1 MKRRHLRIAIII
13 LAVVLLGIVPTF
25 FMHRN
30 GRVIPRNKM
39 ARIYAE
45 MLLTDQWIN
54 DNWAQNR
61 SADTSFV
68 YRPILRR
75 YGYDEKDW
83 RKSVSK
89 YIKDPDRYSRI
100 LKKSAAMLEAREKEL
115 RFRLDLINA
124 AERLE
129 QETAGF
135 IPERLYWL
143 AGMRNPDNFVEDGLV
158 FYVDSVGGS
167 EWRFDPYRGYD
178 TLFAG
183 PAWKI
188 SLRDSV
194 SVDSLSVSVDSLSVD
209 VDSLSVSVD
218 SLSIGV
224 DSIAPVVA
232 KPATDRAVKKP
243 AAENKPATERVVK
256 KPVTGKDADR
266 RLSVDADRNLL
277 LRPDA
282 KIQ

>member
-54 DNWAQNR
+54 DNWVQNR

-115 RFRLDLINA
+115 RLRLDLINA

-129 QETAGF
+129 QETAGY

-218 SLSIGV
+218 SLSVGV

-232 KPATDRAVKKP
+232 KPAAERVVNKP
-243 AAENKPATERVVK
+243 AAENKPATDKDVK
-256 KPVTGKDADR
+256 KPVEGKDADR

>member
-54 DNWAQNR
+54 DNWVQNR

-115 RFRLDLINA
+115 RLRLDLINA

-194 SVDSLSVSVDSLSVD
+194 SIDSLSVSVDSLSVD

-218 SLSIGV
+218 SLSVDV
-224 DSIAPVVA
+224 DSLAPVVA
-232 KPATDRAVKKP
+232 KPAADRAVKKP
-243 AAENKPATERVVK
+243 ATENKPAEERAVK

>member
-115 RFRLDLINA
+115 RLRLDLINA

-129 QETAGF
+129 QETAGY

-194 SVDSLSVSVDSLSVD
+194 SVDSLSVSVDSLSAD
-209 VDSLSVSVD
+209 VDSLSVSID
-218 SLSIGV
+218 SLSVDV

-232 KPATDRAVKKP
+232 KPAAERALKKP
-243 AAENKPATERVVK
+243 AAENKPATDKDVK

-266 RLSVDADRNLL
+266 RLSVDVDRNLL

>member
-54 DNWAQNR
+54 DNWVQNR

-115 RFRLDLINA
+115 RLRLDLINA

-129 QETAGF
+129 QETAGY

-218 SLSIGV
+218 SLLVDV
-224 DSIAPVVA
+224 DSLAPVVA
-232 KPATDRAVKKP
+232 KPAADRAVKKP
-243 AAENKPATERVVK
+243 ATDKDVK
-256 KPVTGKDADR
+256 KPVAGKDADR
-266 RLSVDADRNLL
+266 RLSVEADRNLL

>member
-54 DNWAQNR
+54 DNWVQNR

-129 QETAGF
+129 QETAGY

-158 FYVDSVGGS
+158 FYVASVGGS

-194 SVDSLSVSVDSLSVD
+194 SVDSLSVSVASLSVS

-218 SLSIGV
+218 SLSVDV
-224 DSIAPVVA
+224 DSLAPVVA
-232 KPATDRAVKKP
+232 KPAAERVVKKP
-243 AAENKPATERVVK
+243 AAENKPATDKDVK
-256 KPVTGKDADR
+256 KPVEGKDADG
-266 RLSVDADRNLL
+266 RLSVEADRNLL

>member
-54 DNWAQNR
+54 DNWVQNR

-115 RFRLDLINA
+115 RLRLDLINA

-209 VDSLSVSVD
+209 VDSLSVSID
-218 SLSIGV
+218 SLSVDV

-232 KPATDRAVKKP
+232 KPAAERALKKP
-243 AAENKPATERVVK
+243 AAENKPATDKDVK

>member
-54 DNWAQNR
+54 DNWVQNR

-100 LKKSAAMLEAREKEL
+100 LKKSAALLEAREKEL
-115 RFRLDLINA
+115 RLRLDLINA

-129 QETAGF
+129 QETAGY

-194 SVDSLSVSVDSLSVD
+194 SLDSLSVSVDSLSVD

-218 SLSIGV
+218 SLLVDV
-224 DSIAPVVA
+224 DSLAPVVA
-232 KPATDRAVKKP
+232 KPAADRAVKKP
-243 AAENKPATERVVK
+243 ATDKDVK
-256 KPVTGKDADR
+256 KPVAGKDADR
-266 RLSVDADRNLL
+266 RLSVEADRNLL

>member
-1 MKRRHLRIAIII
+1 MKRGHLRIAIII

-54 DNWAQNR
+54 DNWVQNR

-100 LKKSAAMLEAREKEL
+100 LKKSAALLEAREKEL
-115 RFRLDLINA
+115 RLRLDLINA

-129 QETAGF
+129 QETAGY

-194 SVDSLSVSVDSLSVD
+194 SLDSLSVSVDSLSVD

-218 SLSIGV
+218 SLLVDV
-224 DSIAPVVA
+224 DSLAPVVA
-232 KPATDRAVKKP
+232 KPAADRAVKKP
-243 AAENKPATERVVK
+243 ATDKDVK
-256 KPVTGKDADR
+256 KPVAGKDADR

>member
-54 DNWAQNR
+54 DNWVQNR

-100 LKKSAAMLEAREKEL
+100 LKKSAALLEAREKEL
-115 RFRLDLINA
+115 RLRLDLINA

-183 PAWKI
+183 PVWKI

-232 KPATDRAVKKP
+232 KPASDKD
-243 AAENKPATERVVK
+243 VK
-256 KPVTGKDADR
+256 KPVAGKDADR

>member
-1 MKRRHLRIAIII
+1 MKRGHLRIAIII

-54 DNWAQNR
+54 DNWVQNR

-194 SVDSLSVSVDSLSVD
+194 SIDSLSVSVDSLLVD

-218 SLSIGV
+218 SLSVGV
-224 DSIAPVVA
+224 DSLAPVVA
-232 KPATDRAVKKP
+232 KPATERVV
-243 AAENKPATERVVK
+243 NKPATEKDVK

>member
-54 DNWAQNR
+54 DNWVQNR

-115 RFRLDLINA
+115 RLRLDLINA

-143 AGMRNPDNFVEDGLV
+143 AGMRNPDNFVEGGLV

-183 PAWKI
+183 PVWKI

-209 VDSLSVSVD
+209 VDSL
-218 SLSIGV
+218 
-224 DSIAPVVA
+224 APVVA
-232 KPATDRAVKKP
+232 KPAA
-243 AAENKPATERVVK
+243 ERVVK

>member
-54 DNWAQNR
+54 DNWVQNR

-115 RFRLDLINA
+115 RLRLDLINA

-129 QETAGF
+129 QETAGY

-188 SLRDSV
+188 SPRDSV
-194 SVDSLSVSVDSLSVD
+194 SVGSLSVSVDSLSVD

-218 SLSIGV
+218 SLSVDV

-232 KPATDRAVKKP
+232 KPAAERAVKKP
-243 AAENKPATERVVK
+243 AAENKPAEERVVK

>member
-13 LAVVLLGIVPTF
+13 LAVVLLGIIPTF

-54 DNWAQNR
+54 DNWVQNR

-115 RFRLDLINA
+115 RLRLDLINA

-129 QETAGF
+129 QETAGY

-218 SLSIGV
+218 SLSVDV
-224 DSIAPVVA
+224 DSLAPVVA
-232 KPATDRAVKKP
+232 KPAADRAVKKP
-243 AAENKPATERVVK
+243 AAENKPAEERVVK

>member
-13 LAVVLLGIVPTF
+13 LAVVLLGIIPTF

-54 DNWAQNR
+54 DNWVQNR

-115 RFRLDLINA
+115 RLRLDLINA

-129 QETAGF
+129 QETAGY

-209 VDSLSVSVD
+209 VDSLSVSID
-218 SLSIGV
+218 SLSVGV

-232 KPATDRAVKKP
+232 KPAAERAVKKP

>member
-13 LAVVLLGIVPTF
+13 LAVVLLGIIPTF

-54 DNWAQNR
+54 DNWVQNR

-115 RFRLDLINA
+115 RLRLDLINA

-129 QETAGF
+129 QETAGY

-194 SVDSLSVSVDSLSVD
+194 SVDSLSVSVDSLLVD

-218 SLSIGV
+218 SLSVGV

-232 KPATDRAVKKP
+232 KPATDRAV
-243 AAENKPATERVVK
+243 NKPATDKDVK
-256 KPVTGKDADR
+256 KPVAGKDADR
-266 RLSVDADRNLL
+266 RLSVEADRNLL

>member
-54 DNWAQNR
+54 DNWVQNR

-115 RFRLDLINA
+115 RLRLDLINA

-129 QETAGF
+129 QETAGY

-194 SVDSLSVSVDSLSVD
+194 SIDSLSVSVDSLSVD

-218 SLSIGV
+218 SLSVGV

-232 KPATDRAVKKP
+232 KPAAERAVKKP
-243 AAENKPATERVVK
+243 ATENKPAEERAVK

>member
-115 RFRLDLINA
+115 RLRLDLINA

-129 QETAGF
+129 QETAGY

-194 SVDSLSVSVDSLSVD
+194 SVDSLSVSVDSLSVS

-218 SLSIGV
+218 SLSVDV
-224 DSIAPVVA
+224 DSLAPVVA
-232 KPATDRAVKKP
+232 KPAAERAVKKP
-243 AAENKPATERVVK
+243 ATDKDVK

-266 RLSVDADRNLL
+266 RLSVDVDRNLL

>member
-1 MKRRHLRIAIII
+1 MKRGHLRIAIII

-54 DNWAQNR
+54 DNWVQNR

-115 RFRLDLINA
+115 RLRLDLINA

-129 QETAGF
+129 QETAGY

-194 SVDSLSVSVDSLSVD
+194 SLDSLSVSVDSLSVD

-218 SLSIGV
+218 SLLVDV
-224 DSIAPVVA
+224 DSLAPVVA
-232 KPATDRAVKKP
+232 KPAADRAVKKP
-243 AAENKPATERVVK
+243 ATDKDVK
-256 KPVTGKDADR
+256 KPVAGKDADR
-266 RLSVDADRNLL
+266 RLSVEADRNLL

>member
-54 DNWAQNR
+54 DNWVQNR

-115 RFRLDLINA
+115 RLRLDLINA

-183 PAWKI
+183 PVWKI

-194 SVDSLSVSVDSLSVD
+194 SVDSLSVD
-209 VDSLSVSVD
+209 VDSL
-218 SLSIGV
+218 
-224 DSIAPVVA
+224 APVVA
-232 KPATDRAVKKP
+232 KPAAERVVNKP
-243 AAENKPATERVVK
+243 AAENKPATEN

>member
-13 LAVVLLGIVPTF
+13 LAVLLLGIVPTF

-54 DNWAQNR
+54 DNWVQNR

-115 RFRLDLINA
+115 RLRLDLINA

-194 SVDSLSVSVDSLSVD
+194 SVDSLSVSVDSLLVD

-218 SLSIGV
+218 SLSVGV

-232 KPATDRAVKKP
+232 KPATDRAV
-243 AAENKPATERVVK
+243 NKPATDKDVN

-266 RLSVDADRNLL
+266 RLSVEADRNLL

>member
-1 MKRRHLRIAIII
+1 MKRGHLRIAIII

-54 DNWAQNR
+54 DNWVQNR

-115 RFRLDLINA
+115 RLRLDLINA

-194 SVDSLSVSVDSLSVD
+194 SLDSLSVSVDSLSVD

-218 SLSIGV
+218 SLLVDV
-224 DSIAPVVA
+224 DSLAPVVA
-232 KPATDRAVKKP
+232 KPAADRAVKKP
-243 AAENKPATERVVK
+243 ATDKDVK
-256 KPVTGKDADR
+256 KPVAGKDADR
-266 RLSVDADRNLL
+266 RLSVEADRNLL

>member
-13 LAVVLLGIVPTF
+13 LAVVLLGIIPTF

-54 DNWAQNR
+54 DNWVQNR

-115 RFRLDLINA
+115 RLRLDLINA

-129 QETAGF
+129 QETAGY

-194 SVDSLSVSVDSLSVD
+194 SVDSLSVSVDSLSVS

-218 SLSIGV
+218 SLSVDV
-224 DSIAPVVA
+224 DSLAPVVA
-232 KPATDRAVKKP
+232 KPAADRTVKKP
-243 AAENKPATERVVK
+243 ATDKDVK
-256 KPVTGKDADR
+256 KPVAGKDADR

>member
-13 LAVVLLGIVPTF
+13 LAVVLLGIIPTF
-25 FMHRN
+25 FMHRH

-115 RFRLDLINA
+115 RLRLDLINA

-209 VDSLSVSVD
+209 VDSLSVSIDSLSVDVD
-218 SLSIGV
+218 SL
-224 DSIAPVVA
+224 APVVA
-232 KPATDRAVKKP
+232 KPAEERVVKKP
-243 AAENKPATERVVK
+243 AAENKPAAERVVN

>member
-1 MKRRHLRIAIII
+1 MKLRHLRIAIII
-13 LAVVLLGIVPTF
+13 LAVVLLGIIPTF

-54 DNWAQNR
+54 DNWVQNR

-115 RFRLDLINA
+115 RLRLDLINA

-129 QETAGF
+129 QETAGY

-194 SVDSLSVSVDSLSVD
+194 SIDSLSVSVDSLSVD

-218 SLSIGV
+218 SLLVDV
-224 DSIAPVVA
+224 DSLAPVVA
-232 KPATDRAVKKP
+232 KPAADRAVKKP
-243 AAENKPATERVVK
+243 ATDKDVK
-256 KPVTGKDADR
+256 KPVAGKDADR

>member
-1 MKRRHLRIAIII
+1 MKLRHLRIAIII

-115 RFRLDLINA
+115 RLRLDLINA

-129 QETAGF
+129 QETAGY

-194 SVDSLSVSVDSLSVD
+194 SLDSLSVSVDSLSVD

-218 SLSIGV
+218 SLLVDV
-224 DSIAPVVA
+224 DSLAPVVA
-232 KPATDRAVKKP
+232 KPAADRAVKKP
-243 AAENKPATERVVK
+243 ATDKDVK
-256 KPVTGKDADR
+256 KPVAGKDADR
-266 RLSVDADRNLL
+266 RLSVEADRNLL

>member
-100 LKKSAAMLEAREKEL
+100 LKKSAALLEAREKEL
-115 RFRLDLINA
+115 RLRLDLINA

>member
-54 DNWAQNR
+54 DNWVQNR

-167 EWRFDPYRGYD
+167 EWRFDPYRDYD

-183 PAWKI
+183 PVWKI

>member
-54 DNWAQNR
+54 DNWVQNR

-115 RFRLDLINA
+115 RLRLDLINA

-129 QETAGF
+129 QETAGY

-194 SVDSLSVSVDSLSVD
+194 SVDSLFVSVDSL
-209 VDSLSVSVD
+209 
-218 SLSIGV
+218 
-224 DSIAPVVA
+224 APVVA

-243 AAENKPATERVVK
+243 AAENKPATEN

>member
-1 MKRRHLRIAIII
+1 MKLRHLRIAIII

-100 LKKSAAMLEAREKEL
+100 LKKSAALLEAREKEL
-115 RFRLDLINA
+115 RLRLDLINA

>member
-115 RFRLDLINA
+115 RLRLDLINA

-129 QETAGF
+129 QETAGY

-194 SVDSLSVSVDSLSVD
+194 SIDSLSVSVDSLSVD

-218 SLSIGV
+218 SLSVGV

-232 KPATDRAVKKP
+232 KPAAERAVKKP
-243 AAENKPATERVVK
+243 ATDKDVK

-266 RLSVDADRNLL
+266 RLSVEADRNLL

>member
-54 DNWAQNR
+54 DNWVQNR

-115 RFRLDLINA
+115 RLRLDLINA

-194 SVDSLSVSVDSLSVD
+194 SVDSLSVSIDSLSVG

-218 SLSIGV
+218 SLSVGV

-232 KPATDRAVKKP
+232 KPAEERAVKKP
-243 AAENKPATERVVK
+243 AAENKSATDKDVK
-256 KPVTGKDADR
+256 KPVAGKDADR
-266 RLSVDADRNLL
+266 RLSVEADRNLL

>member
-13 LAVVLLGIVPTF
+13 LAVVLLGIIPTF

-54 DNWAQNR
+54 DNWVQNR

-115 RFRLDLINA
+115 RLRLDLINA

-218 SLSIGV
+218 SLSVDV

-232 KPATDRAVKKP
+232 KPAAERAVKKP
-243 AAENKPATERVVK
+243 AAENKPAEERVVK

>member
-54 DNWAQNR
+54 DNWVQNR

-115 RFRLDLINA
+115 RLRLDLINA

-129 QETAGF
+129 QETAGY

-194 SVDSLSVSVDSLSVD
+194 SVDSLSVDVDSLYVSVDSLSV
-209 VDSLSVSVD
+209 
-218 SLSIGV
+218 GV

-232 KPATDRAVKKP
+232 KPAAERAVKKP
-243 AAENKPATERVVK
+243 AAENKPATDKDVK

>member
-54 DNWAQNR
+54 DNWVQNR

-115 RFRLDLINA
+115 RLRLDLINA

-129 QETAGF
+129 QETAGY

-183 PAWKI
+183 PVWKI

-194 SVDSLSVSVDSLSVD
+194 SVDSLSVSVDSLLVD

-218 SLSIGV
+218 SLSVGV

-232 KPATDRAVKKP
+232 KPAEERAVKKP
-243 AAENKPATERVVK
+243 AAENKSATDKDVK
-256 KPVTGKDADR
+256 KPVAGKDADR

>member
-54 DNWAQNR
+54 DNWVQNR

-129 QETAGF
+129 QETAGY

-194 SVDSLSVSVDSLSVD
+194 SVDSLSVSVDSLLVD

-218 SLSIGV
+218 SLSVGV
-224 DSIAPVVA
+224 DSLAPVVA
-232 KPATDRAVKKP
+232 KPAAERAVKKP
-243 AAENKPATERVVK
+243 ATDKDVK
-256 KPVTGKDADR
+256 KPVAGKDADR

>member
-13 LAVVLLGIVPTF
+13 LAVLLLGIVPTF

-100 LKKSAAMLEAREKEL
+100 LKKSAALLEAREKEL
-115 RFRLDLINA
+115 RLRLDLINA

-129 QETAGF
+129 QETAGY

-194 SVDSLSVSVDSLSVD
+194 SVDSLSVSVDSLLVD
-209 VDSLSVSVD
+209 VDSLSVDVD
-218 SLSIGV
+218 SL
-224 DSIAPVVA
+224 APVVA
-232 KPATDRAVKKP
+232 KPAEDRAVKKP
-243 AAENKPATERVVK
+243 AAENKPATDKDVK

>member
-54 DNWAQNR
+54 DNWVQNR

-115 RFRLDLINA
+115 RLRLDLINA

-129 QETAGF
+129 QETAGY

-194 SVDSLSVSVDSLSVD
+194 SVDSLSVD
-209 VDSLSVSVD
+209 VDSL
-218 SLSIGV
+218 
-224 DSIAPVVA
+224 APVVA
-232 KPATDRAVKKP
+232 KPAAERVVKKP
-243 AAENKPATERVVK
+243 AAENKPATEN

>member
-13 LAVVLLGIVPTF
+13 LAVLLLGIVPTF

-54 DNWAQNR
+54 DNWVQNR

-115 RFRLDLINA
+115 RLRLDLINA

-194 SVDSLSVSVDSLSVD
+194 SVDSLSVD
-209 VDSLSVSVD
+209 VDSL
-218 SLSIGV
+218 
-224 DSIAPVVA
+224 APVVA

-243 AAENKPATERVVK
+243 AAENKPATEN

>member
-54 DNWAQNR
+54 DNWVQNR

-115 RFRLDLINA
+115 RLRLDLINA

-129 QETAGF
+129 QEIAGF

-194 SVDSLSVSVDSLSVD
+194 SVDSLSVSVDS
-209 VDSLSVSVD
+209 
-218 SLSIGV
+218 
-224 DSIAPVVA
+224 IAPVVA
-232 KPATDRAVKKP
+232 KPAEERAVKKP
-243 AAENKPATERVVK
+243 AAENKSATDKDVK
-256 KPVTGKDADR
+256 KPVAGKDADR